1 MSQVKQRE
9 PLYQVWATERATGN
23 LVVVPFFPRIA
34 KEIAEE
40 YASTMRLMIAQGNEK
55 RYSDPQALL
64 HMREPN

>member
-1 MSQVKQRE
+1 MSQVQQRE
-9 PLYQVWATERATGN
+9 PLYQVWATERTTGQ

-34 KEIAEE
+34 KEVADEF
-40 YASTMRLMIAQGNEK
+40 ASTMRMQISLGNEK